1 MLASSEHS
9 VVQNGPVDCGI
20 KEIISKKDDDNS
32 ELLAPTFIIA
42 ET

>member
-9 VVQNGPVDCGI
+9 VVQNGPIDCGI
-20 KEIISKKDDDNS
+20 KEIISKKHDDNS
-32 ELLAPTFIIA
+32 ELLVPPYTIA

>member
-1 MLASSEHS
+1 MLACSEHS
-9 VVQNGPVDCGI
+9 VVQNVPIDCGI